1 MGKPGYFPISG
12 LCSRWHSGLLPD
24 RLVCLVYVCLIGLR
38 NHSVP
43 GLYDL
48 GTLVLQPE
56 KREITMADQNMAEQK
71 ISTKP
76 LTGRQKVAALLIA
89 LGSDACAEI
98 FKILD
103 DREVEQLV
111 SLISRMENV
120 EPDAISAI
128 IEEFYTAATAGISG
142 IQGGMSYATEV
153 LNKALGTENSLEAI
167 ERMSS
172 STKSFDLF
180 TASPTST
187 ELLFDTVQDEHPQ
200 TIALIL
206 VHIQEQRA
214 AEILALLPPD
224 LQTEVVT
231 RIANMTTVSPE
242 VISQIEEALQ
252 AKSSHNERVST
263 GGVRDAAEI
272 LNRVDS
278 DVEKRIL
285 ESISQADSDLAE
297 EISDLMFTYDDV
309 VMITDAGIQKLVQEV
324 NESDLIMA
332 LRASTDLIKNKFLN
346 NMSERKRET
355 IQEDLDNL
363 PPVRL
368 KDALAA
374 QRQILT
380 VAKEMSQS
388 GKIEILRDKN
398 EEVFV

>member
-1 MGKPGYFPISG
+1 M
-12 LCSRWHSGLLPD
+12 L
-24 RLVCLVYVCLIGLR
+24 
-38 NHSVP
+38 
-43 GLYDL
+43 
-48 GTLVLQPE
+48 
-56 KREITMADQNMAEQK
+56 DQNEIEQN
-71 ISTKP
+71 SAARS

-98 FKILD
+98 FKVLD
-103 DREVEQLV
+103 DKEVEQLA
-111 SLISRMENV
+111 SLISRMESV
-120 EPDAISAI
+120 EPDVISAI
-128 IEEFYTAATAGISG
+128 VEEFYTVATADVSG
-142 IQGGMSYATEV
+142 VKGGMSYATEV
-153 LNKALGTENSLEAI
+153 LNKALGAENSLEAI

-187 ELLFDTVQDEHPQ
+187 ELLFDTVRDEHPQ

-242 VISQIEEALQ
+242 VISQIEAALQ
-252 AKSSHNERVST
+252 AKSSSNERVST
-263 GGVRDAAEI
+263 GGVKDAAEI

-332 LRASTDLIKNKFLN
+332 LRASTDIIKNKFLN

-355 IQEDLDNL
+355 IQDDLDNL

-368 KDALAA
+368 KDALTA

-388 GKIEILRDKN
+388 GKIEILRDKD